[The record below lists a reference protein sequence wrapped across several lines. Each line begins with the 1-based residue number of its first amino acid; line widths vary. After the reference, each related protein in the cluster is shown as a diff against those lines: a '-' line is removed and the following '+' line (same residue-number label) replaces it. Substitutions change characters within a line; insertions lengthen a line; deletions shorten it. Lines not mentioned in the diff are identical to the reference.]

1 MNADSKSL
9 LGATPLAL
17 ISADWSLLM
26 IPPNCVLFQSLFD
39 AIRALLE
46 LRISSVGLASASV
59 IPKGSNDGPIARM
72 IIFLFEPLGPCTMNP
87 SIRALSPVPTGR
99 RVETLPTSPV
109 PGVAVAVAVGVA
121 AGVDVA
127 VAVALA
133 LGEAVAVA
141 VAVALGV
148 AVAVAVGVG

>member
-1 MNADSKSL
+1 
-9 LGATPLAL
+9 
-17 ISADWSLLM
+17 M

-127 VAVALA
+127 VAVAL
-133 LGEAVAVA
+133 GVA

-148 AVAVAVGVG
+148 AVAVAVGVGDEPGLIVAAVGAS